1 VLLSVITEWALWT
14 LPKRGLVA
22 YVLLIDVAAV
32 LGAIWAFIHIPLTLG
47 DVFPGVVL
55 CGCTIAYTELSRP
68 IEAIRER
75 FAGIPH
81 ISLDTVWMFAAV
93 LVVQPGLVA
102 VVITASFAYRWWRVQ
117 RNPLFR
123 RVFSASATAMSAYA
137 AVAFLWLAD
146 GHYLFATM
154 PRTVPTFF
162 LVSGAGLI
170 YLVVNTVV
178 MTVAVYFGA
187 GHQRIR
193 DAMGSRADYALE
205 AATIALGILLAWALT
220 DWPIAL
226 LLIVGITLVLHR
238 SVLIRQLRL
247 QARTDPKTGLLNVRS
262 WSEAAVAELD
272 RARREGISTS
282 LLMLDL
288 DRFMLI
294 NDRFGHLA
302 GDKFLLAVADTLRG
316 EVRASD
322 LVGRFGGEE
331 FVVLLPHTTSDHA
344 EAIAERIRS
353 RVAGAAVPLGV
364 PNPEQA
370 GRGTVSIGVA
380 TSPVHG
386 DTLNDVLEAA
396 DNALYQAKASGRNR
410 TYLSAGKPAQG
421 NEPGEPTAS

>member
-1 VLLSVITEWALWT
+1 
-14 LPKRGLVA
+14 
-22 YVLLIDVAAV
+22 
-32 LGAIWAFIHIPLTLG
+32 
-47 DVFPGVVL
+47 
-55 CGCTIAYTELSRP
+55 
-68 IEAIRER
+68 
-75 FAGIPH
+75 
-81 ISLDTVWMFAAV
+81 
-93 LVVQPGLVA
+93 
-102 VVITASFAYRWWRVQ
+102 
-117 RNPLFR
+117 
-123 RVFSASATAMSAYA
+123 
-137 AVAFLWLAD
+137 
-146 GHYLFATM
+146 
-154 PRTVPTFF
+154 
-162 LVSGAGLI
+162 
-170 YLVVNTVV
+170 
-178 MTVAVYFGA
+178 
-187 GHQRIR
+187 
-193 DAMGSRADYALE
+193 
-205 AATIALGILLAWALT
+205 
-220 DWPIAL
+220 
-226 LLIVGITLVLHR
+226 
-238 SVLIRQLRL
+238 
-247 QARTDPKTGLLNVRS
+247 
-262 WSEAAVAELD
+262 LD

-288 DRFMLI
+288 DRFKLI

-364 PNPEQA
+364 PNPAQA